1 MKQIEKLSEG
11 TSYTAV
17 SIGKLAELNEHVLVL
32 SPEIQIPGKVFLGNA
47 LGTTGAEISF
57 QSFPVGGE
65 TGFVHTHN
73 THEEI
78 YIFVQGKGEFQVDGP
93 GRDAE
98 PKGEVH
104 RFGIRTDLNLNL
116 SVERIVRLLSELDRT
131 VSQIQLG
138 GIAGI
143 QGTEDVVFRMRVNH
157 AGHLR
162 DESC

>member
-65 TGFVHTHN
+65 TSFVHTHN

-78 YIFVQGKGEFQVDGP
+78 YIFVQGKGEFQVDGKVFP
-93 GRDAE
+93 IGEGSVVRVAPAPKRSVRNIGNEPLIMICIQYKADSFTPEDATDGKILAE
-98 PKGEVH
+98 P
-104 RFGIRTDLNLNL
+104 
-116 SVERIVRLLSELDRT
+116 
-131 VSQIQLG
+131 
-138 GIAGI
+138 
-143 QGTEDVVFRMRVNH
+143 VVW
-157 AGHLR
+157 
-162 DESC
+162 